1 MKLNHDEF
9 TALLAKALDSDE
21 KEASLALEA
30 WVDAVVRET
39 EENGS
44 CDVTGLGTFRK
55 GEDGS
60 MILEPEQS
68 LSLEVNHK
76 FAGMSPIEVS
86 PPTSVR
92 PEAEEDA
99 AADADPGISDP
110 QKPDR
115 EDDKI
120 RDEDDK
126 IRDEDEIPG
135 ETIPE
140 DTEQEIPASD
150 TPEEPADEHDP
161 FGIKEYE
168 EEGFPDDLE
177 EELEPGASFEP
188 DAESRSEEG
197 KDEAEP
203 EFESGRRPEYP
214 EHEKDTDDES
224 QFEYDP
230 EGTSDP
236 DEEKLGFDSEFDDES
251 DAERGDEGDPD
262 REPDAER
269 EFEPVERDDYAASD
283 KPFTLPKL
291 SLSQRMKPSKGASK
305 NQSRNK
311 SAKIMWLIPIAALLI
326 VALLLYF
333 HFDGQRLSRTHLGDQ
348 AVVQD
353 EIPVPIPEEEN
364 DEEQVVQEFVPS
376 PDPAEEVAPPPD
388 MDVRPEP
395 VEDVATEPAD
405 EVIRDLALPYGL
417 MGPEEEVLI
426 GAYTIVV
433 HSLRNERKS
442 EIEKQR
448 LENQGYKATRW
459 STVLPSGITTY
470 RVGIGQFKS
479 VSDAERA
486 VEELPEP
493 FRSNNFIIRIR

>member
-9 TALLAKALDSDE
+9 VALLAKALDSDE
-21 KEASLALEA
+21 KEASRSLET
-30 WVDAVVRET
+30 WVDAIVRET

-60 MILEPEQS
+60 MIMDPEKS
-68 LSLEVNHK
+68 LSMEVNHK
-76 FAGMSPIEVS
+76 YAGMSPIEVS
-86 PPTSVR
+86 PPKSVQ
-92 PEAEEDA
+92 PKAGEED
-99 AADADPGISDP
+99 D
-110 QKPDR
+110 
-115 EDDKI
+115 
-120 RDEDDK
+120 
-126 IRDEDEIPG
+126 IPE
-135 ETIPE
+135 ETTPEETVAE
-140 DTEQEIPASD
+140 DTEHDIMASD
-150 TPEEPADEHDP
+150 KQEEQGGEHDP

-168 EEGFPDDLE
+168 DKGSPDELE
-177 EELEPGASFEP
+177 EESETGASIEPDPDDETQFQDDPEEPPEP
-188 DAESRSEEG
+188 DAEKG
-197 KDEAEP
+197 DFDY
-203 EFESGRRPEYP
+203 EFE
-214 EHEKDTDDES
+214 
-224 QFEYDP
+224 
-230 EGTSDP
+230 
-236 DEEKLGFDSEFDDES
+236 DES
-251 DAERGDEGDPD
+251 DAERGDEEDRD
-262 REPDAER
+262 REPEAER
-269 EFEPVERDDYAASD
+269 EFEPAESDDTGSTSR
-283 KPFTLPKL
+283 PFAFPKL
-291 SLSQRMKPSKGASK
+291 SLSQRVKPSRGASK
-305 NQSRNK
+305 NRSRYK
-311 SAKIMWLIPIAALLI
+311 SEKMMWLIPIAALLI

-364 DEEQVVQEFVPS
+364 DEDQVIQEFVPS
-376 PDPAEEVAPPPD
+376 PDPVEEVAPPPD
-388 MDVRPEP
+388 RDMRPEP
-395 VEDVATEPAD
+395 VEDVAAESVD
-405 EVIRDLALPYGL
+405 DVIRDLALPYGL
-417 MGPEEEVLI
+417 MGPEDEVLI

-459 STVLPSGITTY
+459 STVLSSGITTY